1 MMPLLELNDKILE
14 STLDEILESTNKGL
28 NDGSWVK
35 WAGWCEVCLPKPST
49 QFFGFGPFLSL
60 QNAAMSPAT

>member
-1 MMPLLELNDKILE
+1 MGLSHLVELQIKAE
-14 STLDEILESTNKGL
+14 

-35 WAGWCEVCLPKPST
+35 WAGRCEVGLPKPST

-60 QNAAMSPAT
+60 QNVAMSPGT